1 MNTSTTGINLIK
13 KYESCSLSV
22 YADANGYPTV
32 GWGHLL
38 SKSRTYTANKALSDA
53 DSKKELVSA
62 GLSSTSSITQSKADQ
77 LLTDDIAV
85 AKGKVN
91 AKNEEVYNKMSKN
104 QFDALVSLTFN
115 VPKALSSNDM
125 KTLLGSSSTYS
136 DYGVPFSP
144 SQLEEMAQK
153 VTNAFCFTLAGGKR
167 LRGLVD
173 RRNDE
178 MALFCNGQK
187 YSYNKIPY

>member
-13 KYESCSLSV
+13 KHESCSLSV

-38 SKSRTYTANKALSDA
+38 SSSRTYTPNKALSNA
-53 DSKKELVSA
+53 DSKKELVLA

-85 AKGKVN
+85 AEGMVN
-91 AKNEEVYNKMSKN
+91 TKNEEVYNKMSQN

-115 VPKALSSNDM
+115 IPKALFQM
-125 KTLLGSSSTYS
+125 
-136 DYGVPFSP
+136 
-144 SQLEEMAQK
+144 
-153 VTNAFCFTLAGGKR
+153 
-167 LRGLVD
+167 
-173 RRNDE
+173 
-178 MALFCNGQK
+178 
-187 YSYNKIPY
+187 I

>member
-13 KYESCSLSV
+13 KHESCSLSV

-38 SKSRTYTANKALSDA
+38 SSSRTYTPNKALSNA
-53 DSKKELVSA
+53 DSKKELVLA
-62 GLSSTSSITQSKADQ
+62 GLSSTSSITQSKADH
-77 LLTDDIAV
+77 IAV
-85 AKGKVN
+85 AEGMVN
-91 AKNEEVYNKMSKN
+91 TKNEEVYNKMSQN

-115 VPKALSSNDM
+115 IPKALFSDDM
-125 KTLLGSSSTYS
+125 KTLLGNSRTYS

-153 VTNAFCFTLAGGKR
+153 VTNAFCFTLANGER